1 MEATDKDDGNL
12 ATLNLSQEEN
22 ATSKLKLPEEFDT
35 MSSAELTKHITLTVA
50 KYYSEPLKPIQME
63 TVISLV
69 CRKHTF
75 TLAGTGFGKTRIGK
89 VYYCLF
95 PAYKKPIILVLNPLD
110 SLRDNQVL
118 EKKNANIKAVN
129 LTKMNFTPDIE
140 KKVLRGD
147 FAFIYLSPEVLLNNP
162 TFRQIFFD
170 RQFLSKLVLMVVD
183 EAHMIYVWGLVAS
196 RLGKKISSHFKLQ
209 DRGIF
214 CPSYGDLGARLL
226 AANRVPILLLSATC
240 RPVAIQKI
248 LNSLKILPE
257 NVTMVHGEL
266 TRPEICLIRVPMNSS
281 LGSCHDLKRLFA
293 TRNIIP
299 DNQIP
304 PTLIYA
310 PTQNLTWQVLRA
322 IHEARDIQGGH
333 LDPDSSFARCYR
345 LCTGNLDKVD
355 IIDGFEDGQFPIISC
370 TMARGLGQNWEQ
382 VRCVVHVGRGDP
394 SSISQMIGR
403 CGRGE
408 NNPGLG
414 IMLVETNWRSGKNK
428 ISDFQTP
435 MMQSNDDRMDALAI
449 TPVCLRIAM
458 SLDNLLGYVPLDKA
472 DPNVKLEKLRE
483 EENQFDVCLCS
494 NCDPKS
500 ARILFEAFKHL
511 TKENFSKNITSRE
524 LSIDVPV
531 PPKVQKVPTTQ
542 SVVKADT
549 GIKPLA
555 GELERFAKFLVKEY
569 ADFHYTQIKAEHLEF
584 DPEDHFGLFQA
595 RRVVVAFR
603 GGASNKELQDLSGGE
618 AHNGQ
623 MAHLL
628 DQINNYVGRVSYM
641 DYLEKLEREKKDAEE
656 AKKKRSQKETKP
668 LLKGADR
675 KQRKQKGKILNKP
688 RRENDKN

>member
-1 MEATDKDDGNL
+1 
-12 ATLNLSQEEN
+12 
-22 ATSKLKLPEEFDT
+22 
-35 MSSAELTKHITLTVA
+35 MSNAELTKHITLTVA
-50 KYYSEPLKPIQME
+50 KYYSEPLKPIKME
-63 TVISLV
+63 TVISL
-69 CRKHTF
+69 
-75 TLAGTGFGKTRIGK
+75 
-89 VYYCLF
+89 
-95 PAYKKPIILVLNPLD
+95 
-110 SLRDNQVL
+110 VL

-147 FAFIYLSPEVLLNNP
+147 FAFIYLSPKVLLNNP
-162 TFRQIFFD
+162 TFWQIFFEC
-170 RQFLSKLVLMVVD
+170 QFLSQLVLTVVD

-196 RLGKKISSHFKLQ
+196 RLGKKLAVISSFK
-209 DRGIF
+209 
-214 CPSYGDLGARLL
+214 
-226 AANRVPILLLSATC
+226 TK
-240 RPVAIQKI
+240 KI

-257 NVTMVHGEL
+257 NMTMVHGEL
-266 TRPEICLIRVPMNSS
+266 TRPEICLIRVPINSS
-281 LGSCHDLKRLFA
+281 LGSCHDLERLFA

-299 DNQIP
+299 YNQIP

-310 PTQNLTWQVLRA
+310 PTRNLTWQVLCA

-333 LDPDSSFARCYR
+333 LDPDSSFARCYH

-355 IIDGFEDGQFPIISC
+355 IINGFEDGRFPIISC
-370 TMARGLGQNWEQ
+370 TMALGLGQNWKR

-403 CGRGE
+403 GGRGE

-414 IMLVETNWRSGKNK
+414 IMLVETNRRSGKNK

-435 MMQSNDDRMDALAI
+435 IMQSDDNRMDALA
-449 TPVCLRIAM
+449 TTQ
-458 SLDNLLGYVPLDKA
+458 LGYVPLDKA
-472 DPNVKLEKLRE
+472 NPNVKLEKLRE
-483 EENQFDVCLCS
+483 EENQ
-494 NCDPKS
+494 
-500 ARILFEAFKHL
+500 
-511 TKENFSKNITSRE
+511 E

-555 GELERFAKFLVKEY
+555 GELERFAEFLVKEY
-569 ADFHYTQIKAEHLEF
+569 ADFHYTQIKADYSEF

-641 DYLEKLEREKKDAEE
+641 DYLEQLEREKKDAEE
-656 AKKKRSQKETKP
+656 AKKRDLRKKP
-668 LLKGADR
+668 SHS
-675 KQRKQKGKILNKP
+675 
-688 RRENDKN
+688 